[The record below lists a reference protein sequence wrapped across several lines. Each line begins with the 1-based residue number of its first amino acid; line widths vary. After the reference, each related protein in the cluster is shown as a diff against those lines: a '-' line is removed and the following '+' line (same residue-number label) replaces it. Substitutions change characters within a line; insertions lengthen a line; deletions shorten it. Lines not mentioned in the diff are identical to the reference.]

1 MKKEIGEIFFDE
13 VQGRTSRQTISFFRI
28 LSIIF
33 LVALCI
39 NLLIEKGTVTTL
51 TYFLITV
58 LPILIVVNIILPFT
72 LTTQIRSD
80 GIYVRFPPFQPSF
93 AKFYWRDISEVY
105 IRNYNALTEYYG
117 WGWLEAV
124 HPADRASVTAAWRAH
139 RNARGFKCRY
149 RESRHELRHGSGFH
163 VPGSGFV
170 FGVLVLC
177 SWFGVQG
184 SGLSVTARNTEPR
197 TANLEPRTGT
207 LNPEP

>member
-117 WGWLEAV
+117 WGIKISPNGTGYIVAGDV
-124 HPADRASVTAAWRAH
+124 GIQIV
-139 RNARGFKCRY
+139 FKNGNKV
-149 RESRHELRHGSGFH
+149 LITTQK
-163 VPGSGFV
+163 PGEV
-170 FGVLVLC
+170 IEILK
-177 SWFGVQG
+177 
-184 SGLSVTARNTEPR
+184 RIEKP
-197 TANLEPRTGT
+197 
-207 LNPEP
+207 